1 MSIKKVTENRKG
13 QKRKHNEEKSWKIC
27 SRENWEAVVPVV
39 VSVKGNGDE
48 YMYMKKLTNNKMQ
61 PTGLKAK

>member
-1 MSIKKVTENRKG
+1 MVFVSIKRVTENRKA
-13 QKRKHNEEKSWKIC
+13 QKRKHNEEKNWKIC

-48 YMYMKKLTNNKMQ
+48 YMYMKK
-61 PTGLKAK
+61 